1 MISVICQDNLYLT
14 FPPGFFL
21 DTGLALYL
29 SACSGLDRLAWL
41 MVLLLVF
48 LVTESRDDVDSL
60 LMGERVIMLDVLKKP
75 LVLHDDIFVLDTEN
89 IENEEIE

>member
-1 MISVICQDNLYLT
+1 MISVNIGQEVLYFT

-41 MVLLLVF
+41 VLVF
-48 LVTESRDDVDSL
+48 LVTEKSRDDVDSL
-60 LMGERVIMLDVLKKP
+60 LVGERLIMLDVLKKP
-75 LVLHDDIFVLDTEN
+75 LVVSDDIFVLDTEK

>member
-1 MISVICQDNLYLT
+1 M
-14 FPPGFFL
+14 
-21 DTGLALYL
+21 YL
-29 SACSGLDRLAWL
+29 SACRGLDRLAWL
-41 MVLLLVF
+41 VLVF

-75 LVLHDDIFVLDTEN
+75 LVLHDDIFVLDTEK